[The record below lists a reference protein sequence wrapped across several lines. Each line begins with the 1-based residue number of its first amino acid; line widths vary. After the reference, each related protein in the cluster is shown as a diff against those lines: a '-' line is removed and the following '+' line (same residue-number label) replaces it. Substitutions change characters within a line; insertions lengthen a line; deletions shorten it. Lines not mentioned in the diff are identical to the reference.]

1 MQLPPLT
8 LTGRTILTGATTIG
22 AIGGAFG
29 MALPAAA
36 QTMDVTVTIPR
47 LTVAEY
53 HKPYV
58 AIWVEGAGGPR
69 TIAVWYDF
77 DMKANEGTKWLRD
90 VRQWWRVAGRS
101 LRMPADGITG
111 ATRAPGPQRISFAA
125 GRAPFGTLA
134 PGQYTLVVEAARE
147 VGGRE
152 LVRLPFAWPPRP
164 GQTLRAAGSAELGAV
179 TVTFG
184 R

>member
-1 MQLPPLT
+1 MQLT
-8 LTGRTILTGATTIG
+8 HRFVLTGATALG
-22 AIGGAFG
+22 ALGG
-29 MALPAAA
+29 ALPATA

-47 LTVAEY
+47 LSVAEY

-58 AIWVEGAGGPR
+58 AMWIEGAGGPK

-77 DMKANEGTKWLRD
+77 DMKNNEGTKWLRD
-90 VRQWWRVAGRS
+90 VRTWWRISGRAM
-101 LRMPADGITG
+101 RFPADGVTG
-111 ATRAPGPQRISFAA
+111 ATRAPGPQRIGFAQ
-125 GRAPFGTLA
+125 GRGPLGTLA

-152 LVRLPFAWPPRP
+152 LVRVPFAWPPKP
-164 GQTLRAAGSAELGAV
+164 GQTARASGSAELGAV
-179 TVTFG
+179 SVTFG